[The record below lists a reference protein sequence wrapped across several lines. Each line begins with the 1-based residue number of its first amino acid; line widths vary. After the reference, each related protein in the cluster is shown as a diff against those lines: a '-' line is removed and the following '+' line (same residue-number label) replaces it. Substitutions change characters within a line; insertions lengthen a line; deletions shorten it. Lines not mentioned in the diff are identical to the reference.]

1 MSEAPKSERTHLGR
15 STAPLPAWLS
25 LSSLKSGVVLNQPS
39 DGVTRHFS
47 RAAGHS
53 WQSGS
58 ALLHGGLSGDVGSH
72 KFGRLIIFLHPLWNH
87 YGLWKKGRQAAQITA
102 YFFPVPR
109 PPAAHSSARHAKN
122 DAMRCAFVQRSQF
135 ARASRP
141 LPLSLSPSLLAS
153 VPRRAALIN
162 RGAQTSGSAA
172 AAVRIRRSRSFAF
185 TVAAFLNTV
194 TVRK

>member
-1 MSEAPKSERTHLGR
+1 MALQDIFRVPRDILGNPVPRCCTEVCPATRRRFSQIRQTHH
-15 STAPLPAWLS
+15 LPAS
-25 LSSLKSGVVLNQPS
+25 LMESLW
-39 DGVTRHFS
+39 TMEE
-47 RAAGHS
+47 
-53 WQSGS
+53 
-58 ALLHGGLSGDVGSH
+58 
-72 KFGRLIIFLHPLWNH
+72 
-87 YGLWKKGRQAAQITA
+87 RQAGSSNNRL
-102 YFFPVPR
+102 FLPRSPFPVPR
-109 PPAAHSSARHAKN
+109 PLAAHSSARHAKN